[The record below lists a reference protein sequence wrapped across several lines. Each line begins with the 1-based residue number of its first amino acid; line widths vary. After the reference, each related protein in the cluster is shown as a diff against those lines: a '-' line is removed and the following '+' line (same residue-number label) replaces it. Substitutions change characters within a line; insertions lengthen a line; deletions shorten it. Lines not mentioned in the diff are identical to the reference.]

1 MRKIARQT
9 LLSALPLLFT
19 AMAATT
25 AIAYGEP
32 DPTYKPE
39 TLVGASCRQ
48 DVQALAANGAVYT
61 SLFRSVFGAGVQNG
75 IVRHRADGSIDRNW
89 GTKGEVA
96 AGDRVAQLQTVG
108 NGGLYAI
115 GVNISRYQPDGTADA
130 SFGTAGISDVIL
142 PSWSHNLR
150 GTAQQA
156 DGSIV
161 TLTSSDKA
169 WEFIRTNA
177 HGLRDTS
184 FGLGGIFTI
193 PFSTVPAS
201 ASIYAWSVKLD
212 GSLELAWYQKVLSA
226 TLPPQNFVKR
236 FRNDLSGAD
245 PTFDPGAR
253 RVPRQGVADW
263 LSPLAKVQA
272 NGALLLA
279 TYDCLDDSCVE
290 PMIAVR
296 RFDAFGNVDTAY
308 GAAGKTSFRLL
319 PGERDPRSQASATQM
334 WLGSDGKL
342 TIFMSGV
349 RQFGTFGVSAT
360 GTLAY
365 RLNVDGSLD
374 KAFENGKAILNKD
387 RATFLQ
393 LDDGSLLRPSYP
405 GNEGCAPQK
414 YLTDTPR
421 TAGVVVEYYS
431 PLLDRYFITAH
442 EFEKVFV
449 DTGTA
454 GDWRQTGQSFGAF
467 SIAASMPGTSPVC
480 RFYSGSS
487 GGPVSH
493 FYSAERFE
501 CDILARMEAQTP
513 ADKPA
518 WRFERDAFRI
528 TVPVAGICPANLT
541 PVYRLYNNGA
551 ALGKGSNHRY
561 ATDLVVLAEMQNK
574 GWISEGVRM
583 CMPPATRSD
592 RQHELH

>member
-1 MRKIARQT
+1 MHKISRQT

-32 DPTYKPE
+32 DPAYKPE
-39 TLVGASCRQ
+39 ALVGASCGQ
-48 DVQALAANGAVYT
+48 DVQALGADGAVYT

-89 GTKGEVA
+89 GTKGEVKT
-96 AGDRVAQLQTVG
+96 GDRVAQLQPAG
-108 NGGLYAI
+108 DGGLSAI
-115 GVNISRYQPDGTADA
+115 GVNISRYRVDGAADA

-150 GTAQQA
+150 GAAQQA

-169 WEFIRTNA
+169 WEFIRTNLR
-177 HGLRDTS
+177 GLRDTS
-184 FGLGGIFTI
+184 FGVGGIFTI
-193 PFSTVPAS
+193 PFTTLPAD
-201 ASIYAWSVKLD
+201 ARVYAWSVKSD
-212 GSLELAWYQKVLSA
+212 GSVEIAWYQKVPSA
-226 TLPPQNFVKR
+226 TLPPQLFVKR

-253 RVPRQGVADW
+253 RVPLQGAADW
-263 LSPLAKVQA
+263 LSPVAKVQA
-272 NGALLLA
+272 DGALLLA

-296 RFDAFGNVDTAY
+296 RFDASGNIDTGY

-319 PGERDPRSQASATQM
+319 PGERDPRSFATPTQM

-342 TIFMSGV
+342 TVFMRGQ
-349 RQFGTFGVSAT
+349 RQFGSFGVNTT
-360 GTLAY
+360 GILAY

-374 KAFENGKAILNKD
+374 KAFDNGKVILTVQT
-387 RATFLQ
+387 ATFLQ
-393 LDDGSLLRPSYP
+393 LDDGSLLRPNSP
-405 GNEGCAPQK
+405 GNAGCAQQK

-421 TAGVVVEYYS
+421 TAAIAVEYYS
-431 PLLDRYFITAH
+431 PFLDRYFITAH

-449 DTGTA
+449 DTGMA
-454 GDWRQTGQSFGAF
+454 GDWRRTGQSFGAF
-467 SIAASMPGTSPVC
+467 SIEASMPGTSSVC
-480 RFYSGSS
+480 RFYSGTN

-501 CDILARMEAQTP
+501 CDTLARMEAQTP

-528 TVPVAGICPANLT
+528 TVPVAGICPANLS
-541 PVYRLYNNGA
+541 PLYRLYDNGA

-561 ATDLVVLAEMQNK
+561 ATDLAVVAEMQGK

-583 CMPPATRSD
+583 CTPPATRSD
-592 RQHELH
+592 RQHELQ